1 MVSTAGY
8 QVWTISETGCPNG
21 TMMGCEDSRG
31 TPFLTNESLSWVP
44 NSIWNLGL
52 EDNLGLDDSA
62 NFGFDTVT
70 LGWQGSGLP
79 TADHIVTSNLAMDQF
94 WLGTFGLNP
103 RPTNFSNFND
113 PQESFMTKLKNNNTI
128 PSLAWAYTAGN
139 QYRELQSRICS

>member
-8 QVWTISETGCPNG
+8 NVWTINFDSGCPNG
-21 TMMGCEDSRG
+21 TIQGCENSRG
-31 TPFLTNESLSWVP
+31 MPYLKNESLTWVP

-52 EDNLGLDDSA
+52 EANLGLDTYA

-79 TADHIVTSNLAMDQF
+79 TVARTVIANVGVNDF

-103 RPTNFSNFND
+103 QSTNFSTFNE
-113 PQESFMTKLKNNNTI
+113 PQLSFISQLKNNNTI
-128 PSLAWAYTAGN
+128 PSLAYGYTAGN
-139 QYRELQSRICS
+139 QYRKLYIAG